1 MPEVEPLRPEDPSA
15 AGPYRLDGRLGM
27 GGQGVVYLGEA
38 ADGTPVAVKLLRE
51 ELAADPRVRERF
63 MKEIAAAR
71 RVDPFCIAQVL
82 DASLDGPR
90 PYIVT
95 EYVDGPSLQQ
105 AGPRESAAAV
115 QRLAVAT
122 ATALAAI
129 HDAGIVHRDFK
140 PSNVLL
146 AADGPRVIDFG
157 IARDTEAPLTVT
169 SSIIGTPAYMAP
181 EQFEGRSVGAPA
193 DVFAWASVVAFASTG
208 RPPFG
213 ADSFPA
219 IMNRVLQG
227 RPDLGDLA
235 EPLRSVVTS
244 CLAKDPADRPAM
256 RDVMMRLISARSAVT
271 APQGPVPPPPGPT
284 VTAPPP
290 TPGLRRPPPVPAPI
304 SQPPPPGAPLPG
316 PPPGPRPPV
325 TTVPGTR
332 PPGAGRRRMALLAG
346 AGGAVVLGAAV
357 TMTVLLW
364 PNLSEADSEGG
375 ADVGGAA
382 PGADPQRQGVVSPTA
397 SGSPTGGTSGKPSPG
412 ASSPG
417 AKPKPG
423 TGSAS
428 SPGTGTGAGTGRPA
442 SPTPTKSSGGGGGSG
457 GGSGGGGGGISLS
470 VFGTKSGSCYTKA
483 GYRYTISYPN
493 PSHQLYHDGS
503 MVTDSSQRSFELP
516 AGSWASGTH
525 RISVYMDEPNVVDSV
540 SFTAC

>member
-1 MPEVEPLRPEDPSA
+1 MLPCRKSSRC
-15 AGPYRLDGRLGM
+15 GPR
-27 GGQGVVYLGEA
+27 
-38 ADGTPVAVKLLRE
+38 TRE

-105 AGPRESAAAV
+105 AGPRGSAAAV

-146 AADGPRVIDFG
+146 APDGPRIIDFG

-169 SSIIGTPAYMAP
+169 SGIIGTPAYMAP
-181 EQFEGRSVGAPA
+181 EQFEGRFVGAPA
-193 DVFAWASVVAFASTG
+193 DVFAWASVVAFATTG

-213 ADSFPA
+213 ANSFPA

-227 RPDLGDLA
+227 QPDLGDLA

-244 CLAKDPADRPAM
+244 CLAKDPADRPTM
-256 RDVMMRLISARSAVT
+256 RDVMMRLVSVRSVVT
-271 APQGPVPPPPGPT
+271 APQAP
-284 VTAPPP
+284 APPLP
-290 TPGLRRPPPVPAPI
+290 GAAVAVPSPGLRQQPPVPVPVPVPQ
-304 SQPPPPGAPLPG
+304 SPLPSA
-316 PPPGPRPPV
+316 PPPGPRPPE
-325 TTVPGTR
+325 TTAPGTR
-332 PPGAGRRRMALLAG
+332 RPAPGRRRLALLAG
-346 AGGAVVLGAAV
+346 AGGAAVLTVAV
-357 TMTVLLW
+357 TMTVLFW
-364 PNLSEADSEGG
+364 PNQSEADSDENG
-375 ADVGGAA
+375 ADAVGAA
-382 PGADPQRQGVVSPTA
+382 SGADSQRQGVVSPTA
-397 SGSPTGGTSGKPSPG
+397 SGSPTNGTTGEPSPG

-417 AKPKPG
+417 SKPKSG
-423 TGSAS
+423 TGSGSSPRTGTGSGS
-428 SPGTGTGAGTGRPA
+428 SPGTGTGDSPERPA
-442 SPTPTKSSGGGGGSG
+442 SPAPTKSSGGGGG
-457 GGSGGGGGGISLS
+457 GGGIALS

-493 PSHQLYHDGS
+493 PSHQLFQDGS
-503 MVTDSSQRSFELP
+503 MITDSSQRSFELR
-516 AGSWASGTH
+516 ASGGWTSGTH

-540 SFTAC
+540 TFTAC